1 MSRGGV
7 LSYILELWAQPPGCK
22 IPPTGNVQN
31 GQVPGGQKRIPGC
44 RRLRGEGGE
53 DDVLELDGG
62 DGRPTL

>member
-7 LSYILELWAQPPGCK
+7 LSYILELWAQPPDRK
-22 IPPTGNVQN
+22 IPLTGNVQN

-53 DDVLELDGG
+53 DNALELDGG
-62 DGRPTL
+62 DGRATL